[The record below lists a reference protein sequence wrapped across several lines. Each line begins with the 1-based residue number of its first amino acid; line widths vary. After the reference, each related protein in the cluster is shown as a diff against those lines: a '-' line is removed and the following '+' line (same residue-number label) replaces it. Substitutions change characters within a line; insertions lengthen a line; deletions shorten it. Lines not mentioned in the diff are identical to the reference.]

1 MRNIMRFFFQG
12 LLILLPAVLTVYLVY
27 LIFTALNETVFSAVG
42 TLLAYFF
49 PRLEPGLTA
58 TLLGTL
64 VTLLV
69 ITATGMVGS
78 LYLGRYLMGYIDRFL
93 ERIPL
98 VKLLYNSLKDLFHAF
113 LGDKKSFDKPV
124 LVYLTPD
131 RQIKAMG
138 FMTND
143 NLEGFGLQ
151 DDVAV
156 YLPQS
161 YNFAGN
167 LIIVPRTQVVPL
179 DDVSAS
185 KVTTFVVSGGVSTDR
200 KE

>member
-93 ERIPL
+93 DRIPL